1 MKIHILGVCGTF
13 MAGIATIAK
22 QLGHE
27 VSGSDQNIYPPM
39 STYLES
45 LNIKLIQSY
54 DASFLE
60 ETSPDLVIIGNALS
74 RGNQSVEYV
83 LDKGIEYV
91 SGPEWLYQNV
101 LKEKWVLAVSGTH
114 GKTSTSS
121 MLTWILEDNGYEPGF
136 LVGGILSNFGC
147 SARLGKSDFFVIEAD
162 EYDTSFFDKRS
173 KFIHYGPKTLI
184 INNLEFD
191 HADIF
196 ANLLEI
202 QNQFNQMFRK
212 MPSFAKC
219 FIPDSSKNINQLID
233 MGFWS
238 QLQKNFGSEG
248 LCISEHNKDY
258 SQFSIIDDGDN
269 KHSTI
274 VDWNLI
280 GEHNAKNAVMAI
292 AAAKHIGIAI
302 DLSANS
308 LKTFLSPK
316 RRLELLYNHD
326 NIYLYDDFAHHPTA
340 IKETIQALKNK
351 FDDSYQIIAIFEP
364 RSATMKMGVHNETL
378 LDSFKGANEVYMF
391 DSVNLPQLRKES
403 EEKSRQ
409 FDFKRF
415 KEIKDLEEFCLTRI
429 KEKSIIIM
437 MSNGG
442 FNNLANNLKKKL
454 NEKFS
459 NA

>member
-101 LKEKWVLAVSGTH
+101 LKDKWVLAVSGTH

-162 EYDTSFFDKRS
+162 EYDTSFFDKRIM
-173 KFIHYGPKTLI
+173 KFNVK
-184 INNLEFD
+184 
-191 HADIF
+191 
-196 ANLLEI
+196 
-202 QNQFNQMFRK
+202 
-212 MPSFAKC
+212 
-219 FIPDSSKNINQLID
+219 
-233 MGFWS
+233 
-238 QLQKNFGSEG
+238 
-248 LCISEHNKDY
+248 
-258 SQFSIIDDGDN
+258 
-269 KHSTI
+269 
-274 VDWNLI
+274 
-280 GEHNAKNAVMAI
+280 
-292 AAAKHIGIAI
+292 
-302 DLSANS
+302 
-308 LKTFLSPK
+308 
-316 RRLELLYNHD
+316 
-326 NIYLYDDFAHHPTA
+326 
-340 IKETIQALKNK
+340 
-351 FDDSYQIIAIFEP
+351 
-364 RSATMKMGVHNETL
+364 
-378 LDSFKGANEVYMF
+378 
-391 DSVNLPQLRKES
+391 
-403 EEKSRQ
+403 
-409 FDFKRF
+409 
-415 KEIKDLEEFCLTRI
+415 
-429 KEKSIIIM
+429 
-437 MSNGG
+437 
-442 FNNLANNLKKKL
+442 
-454 NEKFS
+454 
-459 NA
+459 